1 MGSLWALSP
10 VLLAA
15 DQRDAQWISSL
26 VLPHKGAGENLCV
39 LMEQSQCFS
48 HVGFPLGV
56 LQRLVSRLGL
66 SSILILCFCME
77 LKNGGK
83 PESCSGGKG
92 CAQ

>member
-26 VLPHKGAGENLCV
+26 VLPHKGADENLCV
-39 LMEQSQCFS
+39 LMEQFQCFS

-56 LQRLVSRLGL
+56 LQCPVSHLK
-66 SSILILCFCME
+66 SLIPFE
-77 LKNGGK
+77 LTFVYGVK
-83 PESCSGGKG
+83 E
-92 CAQ
+92 